1 MFGAFSHVGKS
12 IKPIDWKS
20 KVLGILRDQGEAL
33 SAYQVLE
40 KLRIYNPKIAPPT
53 VYRALAALCSKGLI
67 HRLESKNAFIACQC
81 DHHQQAPV
89 LTICDDCGLVEES
102 LSPKVLTAL
111 SDVAGRSGFALSHQ
125 VIELHGTCASCATE
139 IA

>member
-1 MFGAFSHVGKS
+1 MLG
-12 IKPIDWKS
+12 
-20 KVLGILRDQGEAL
+20 VLRARGTAT

-40 KLRIYNPKIAPPT
+40 ELRQYNPKIAPPT
-53 VYRALAALCSKGLI
+53 VYRALAVLSSKGLI

-81 DHHQQAPV
+81 DRHQQSPV
-89 LTICDDCGLVEES
+89 LFICDDCGAVSEN

-111 SDVAGRSGFALSHQ
+111 SDVAGQSGFALSRH
-125 VIELHGTCASCATE
+125 VIELHGTCSYCATE